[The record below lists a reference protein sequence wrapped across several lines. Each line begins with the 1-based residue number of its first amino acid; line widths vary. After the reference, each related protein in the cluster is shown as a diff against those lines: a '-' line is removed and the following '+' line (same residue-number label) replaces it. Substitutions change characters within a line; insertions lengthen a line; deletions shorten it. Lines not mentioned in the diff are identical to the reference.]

1 MLVQTLK
8 RATNYWRVIKI
19 CRRTQMEISNYG
31 RASSATKAN
40 SGGNVGTVERLASMA
55 VGSALLLWGMKR
67 RGIVPTLLGGAIL
80 YRGAGGQCA
89 LYQAAGINT
98 AQGVRQRDTSVGHGQ
113 GLKLVSSIIVDRPAA
128 ELYHYWRDLGNLPKF
143 MSQVESVE
151 SSDNGHSH
159 WVLKPVAGKKISWDA
174 EIINDVNGELI
185 AWRSLPGADI
195 DHAGSVHFEAA
206 SGGRGTL
213 VKVIMEHRPPAGSLG
228 AVTAKLFGVAPEQV
242 VKSDLRRLKQ
252 LVEAGEIANSAG
264 PRGV

>member
-1 MLVQTLK
+1 
-8 RATNYWRVIKI
+8 
-19 CRRTQMEISNYG
+19 MEISNLG
-31 RASSATKAN
+31 RANSATKSN
-40 SGGNVGTVERLASMA
+40 SGGNVGAIERLASMA
-55 VGSALLLWGMKR
+55 VGSALLLWGVKR

-98 AQGVRQRDTSVGHGQ
+98 ATGVKQPQTSVGHGQ
-113 GLKLVSSIIVDRPAA
+113 GIKVDSSIIIDRSAS
-128 ELYHYWRDLGNLPKF
+128 ELYQYWRDLGNLPNF
-143 MSQVESVE
+143 MSQIDSIE
-151 SSDNGHSH
+151 SSGNGHSH

-206 SGGRGTL
+206 PGGRGTR
-213 VKVIMEHRPPAGSLG
+213 VKVTMEYQPPAGKLG
-228 AVTAKLFGVAPEQV
+228 AVAAKLFGVAPEGV

-252 LVEAGEIANSAG
+252 LVEAGEISSAAG
-264 PRGV
+264 PHGV

>member
-1 MLVQTLK
+1 
-8 RATNYWRVIKI
+8 
-19 CRRTQMEISNYG
+19 MEISNLG
-31 RASSATKAN
+31 RANSATKPN
-40 SGGNVGTVERLASMA
+40 SGGNVGAAERLASVA
-55 VGSALLLWGMKR
+55 VGSALLLWGVKR

-98 AQGVRQRDTSVGHGQ
+98 ATGVKQPETSVGHGQ
-113 GLKLVSSIIVDRPAA
+113 GIKVVSSIIIDRPAG
-128 ELYHYWRDLGNLPKF
+128 ELYRYWRDLGNLPKF
-143 MSQVESVE
+143 MTQIESVE
-151 SSDNGHSH
+151 SRDNGHSH

-206 SGGRGTL
+206 PGGRGTR
-213 VKVIMEHRPPAGSLG
+213 VKVTMEYQPPAGKLG
-228 AVTAKLFGVAPEQV
+228 AVAAKLFGVAPEGV

-252 LVEAGEIANSAG
+252 LVEAGEISSAAG
-264 PRGV
+264 PHGV